1 MKRRVLTPPWCP
13 RCNLNE
19 DDTVHVLSSCEEA
32 QRIWCCCKVVIRG
45 REHEFLVFVRIFME
59 SFEAELEAAVQ
70 AIWFSH
76 EVGIHY
82 KNS

>member
-1 MKRRVLTPPWCP
+1 MKIRVLTPPWCP
-13 RCNLNE
+13 RCKLNE

-32 QRIWCCCKVVIRG
+32 QRIWCCSKVVIRG
-45 REHEFLVFVRIFME
+45 REHEFLVLVRIFME

-70 AIWFSH
+70 ASRFSH
-76 EVGIHY
+76 EVGIRH

>member
-1 MKRRVLTPPWCP
+1 M
-13 RCNLNE
+13 
-19 DDTVHVLSSCEEA
+19 HVLSSCEEA
-32 QRIWCCCKVVIRG
+32 QRIWCCSKVVIRG

-70 AIWFSH
+70 AIRFSH
-76 EVGIHY
+76 EVGIHH